1 MKITV
6 ITPTLNSEKTILDT
20 LDSVSSQTYQNIEH
34 IIVDGGSND
43 RTLEL
48 AKKHKNKRIRII
60 KKKSNI
66 YEAMNIGIKRSKGN
80 IIGILS
86 GDDIYQNSLVLKN
99 VEKKFKSN
107 QKIKMVIGSLVYFRG
122 NNYNRKIRFYENK
135 SFSYNLFKF
144 GIMPPH
150 PSTFIKKSVYM
161 QNGLYDE
168 KILIA
173 SDFNFFL
180 RILFKK
186 KINYAFL
193 NKVLIRMRIGG
204 VSTKNLLSSIKITN
218 EIKYSLEK
226 ENINSFYLFILLR
239 FFIKLKQFFF
249 IPSKLDHDFKLNK
262 KIQERLKERLH
273 FKIVKSVNILVE
285 KNKNFVL
292 SALNLAFLGCF
303 AVNLVKQYETLFH
316 WPDGIFSKKFYP
328 NHKKIPGRIL
338 LKEIK
343 NSPNIKAIRVV
354 GNLDIINKKYLKKKF
369 LGKKIIHSPL
379 PIISVENIKKYIPK
393 IYVGELVFIT
403 LPTPKQEIMAE
414 YLSEKYKN
422 YKIICIGASI
432 SLASG
437 FEKPVPTILYAMSL
451 EWLWRLRSDTKRR
464 IIRMFQTYRYYL
476 IGCYKGSYKNLNFSE
491 EK

>member
-1 MKITV
+1 
-6 ITPTLNSEKTILDT
+6 
-20 LDSVSSQTYQNIEH
+20 
-34 IIVDGGSND
+34 
-43 RTLEL
+43 
-48 AKKHKNKRIRII
+48 
-60 KKKSNI
+60 
-66 YEAMNIGIKRSKGN
+66 
-80 IIGILS
+80 
-86 GDDIYQNSLVLKN
+86 
-99 VEKKFKSN
+99 
-107 QKIKMVIGSLVYFRG
+107 
-122 NNYNRKIRFYENK
+122 
-135 SFSYNLFKF
+135 
-144 GIMPPH
+144 
-150 PSTFIKKSVYM
+150 
-161 QNGLYDE
+161 
-168 KILIA
+168 
-173 SDFNFFL
+173 
-180 RILFKK
+180 
-186 KINYAFL
+186 
-193 NKVLIRMRIGG
+193 
-204 VSTKNLLSSIKITN
+204 
-218 EIKYSLEK
+218 
-226 ENINSFYLFILLR
+226 
-239 FFIKLKQFFF
+239 
-249 IPSKLDHDFKLNK
+249 
-262 KIQERLKERLH
+262 
-273 FKIVKSVNILVE
+273 
-285 KNKNFVL
+285 
-292 SALNLAFLGCF
+292 
-303 AVNLVKQYETLFH
+303 
-316 WPDGIFSKKFYP
+316 
-328 NHKKIPGRIL
+328 